1 MLRFLKSL
9 FIENKFYGAA
19 FVVIGLYFFGV
30 FYSPIVAVGHSALL
44 VLIFLFFGDLYFV
57 FKDKNNISGERA
69 VSDRLSNGDAN
80 KVEIEVANRTA
91 KELFVNVYD
100 ELPHQ
105 FQRRDIEFKVKLKP
119 GARETIVYHLVPR
132 QRGVYDFGTINVF
145 VKSRL
150 GFVAKRER
158 VEVKKEVKVYPSYLM
173 LKKFEFYAIHNR
185 LQEYGIKKVQ
195 KIGHNLEFE
204 QIKDYVQG
212 DDYRTLNWTA
222 TARKCSPM
230 VNVYQDEKS
239 QQVYN
244 VIDKGRVMKMPFEGM
259 SLLDYAINSSL
270 VMSGIAVAKQDK
282 AGIATFDTQFDTFL
296 PASKQS
302 NQMQNILEL
311 LYKQTTKFG
320 ESDFSALYSHLHKK
334 LNQRSLII
342 LYTNFENQL
351 GMERQLPFLKQIAKQ
366 HVLVCV
372 FFQNTEISGYIS
384 EKTRNTEH
392 LYQKVIAEKFDF
404 EKRIIVKKLN
414 QHGIYTVLT
423 SPMNLTVNVINKYL
437 QLKDRRII

>member
-1 MLRFLKSL
+1 M
-9 FIENKFYGAA
+9 
-19 FVVIGLYFFGV
+19 VIGLYFFGF
-30 FYSPIVAVGHSALL
+30 FYPPLVALGHSALFNIDFFCFL
-44 VLIFLFFGDLYFV
+44 EIFTSFSKIKTIFRGNGRF
-57 FKDKNNISGERA
+57 
-69 VSDRLSNGDAN
+69 SDRLSNGDVN
-80 KVEIEVANRTA
+80 NVEIEITNRSGKVFFLT
-91 KELFVNVYD
+91 VYD

-105 FQRRDIEFKVKLKP
+105 FQRRDIVFKLMLNP
-119 GARETIVYHLVPR
+119 GDSEKIVYHLVPR
-132 QRGVYDFGTINVF
+132 QRGVYDFGNINVF
-145 VKSRL
+145 VKSTL

-158 VEVKKEVKVYPSYLM
+158 VDVKKEVKVYPSYLQ
-173 LKKFEFYAIHNR
+173 LKKFEFYAIHNH

-212 DDYRTLNWTA
+212 DDYRTLNWQA
-222 TARKCSPM
+222 SARSSSLM

-296 PASKQS
+296 PASHHS

-320 ESDFSALYSHLHKK
+320 ESDFSALYSHLHKR

-372 FFQNTEISGYIS
+372 FFQNTEISEYIS

-414 QHGIYTVLT
+414 QYGIYTVLT
-423 SPMNLTVNVINKYL
+423 S
-437 QLKDRRII
+437 RRI